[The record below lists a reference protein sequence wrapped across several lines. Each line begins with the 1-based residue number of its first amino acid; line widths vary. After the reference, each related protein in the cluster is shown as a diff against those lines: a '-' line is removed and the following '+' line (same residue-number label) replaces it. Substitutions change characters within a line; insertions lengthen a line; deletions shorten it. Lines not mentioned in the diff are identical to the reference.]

1 MANKDKEPKNEVAEV
16 VLQNVT
22 LDEPQTFDLAWA
34 ESILNEQ
41 ARYDGFKPYK
51 LPEDSPFEYNNGK
64 LTKK

>member
-1 MANKDKEPKNEVAEV
+1 MAKDKEPKIEVSEV

-34 ESILNEQ
+34 EAILNEQ
-41 ARYDGFKPYK
+41 ANYDGFKPFV
-51 LPEDSPFEYNNGK
+51 LPEDSLFEFINGK